1 MHPDEDPAKQLVV
14 GLQRM
19 ERAFTLLSNRLTR
32 IETKLVKSMAQQ
44 GLDASGKPLKDTY
57 APVNDR

>member
-1 MHPDEDPAKQLVV
+1 MPPDKDPGKEIVLS
-14 GLQRM
+14 LQRL
-19 ERAFTLLSNRLTR
+19 ERAFLLVSNRLTR

>member
-1 MHPDEDPAKQLVV
+1 MSPDNGTTKQIVV

-44 GLDASGKPLKDTY
+44 GLDASGKPFKDTY

>member
-1 MHPDEDPAKQLVV
+1 MPPDKDPDKEIVLS
-14 GLQRM
+14 LQRL
-19 ERAFTLLSNRLTR
+19 ERAFLLVSNRLTR